1 MPSANIPLT
10 LSATATAVQIPVYDG
25 KNFLIWEARVRSYLE
40 VMNALAVIDEDIAV
54 DLMDAKAL
62 QADKTWQR
70 GSSSATSPGRV
81 SFQTLFDEDVEHR
94 ETTNAPRNNFNGL
107 ELIKLAELHL
117 PSASQVS
124 DRVAAEGNSGVSGSG
139 KNLVDEEDEDPIST
153 DAIFELA
160 RPSLEDFEVDNQVND
175 EEGD

>member
-25 KNFLIWEARVRSYLE
+25 NNFLIWEARVRSYLAA
-40 VMNALAVIDEDIAV
+40 MNALAVIDEDIAV

-62 QADKTWQR
+62 QADNVAK
-70 GSSSATSPGRV
+70 GIIIG
-81 SFQTLFDEDVEHR
+81 H
-94 ETTNAPRNNFNGL
+94 FNDL